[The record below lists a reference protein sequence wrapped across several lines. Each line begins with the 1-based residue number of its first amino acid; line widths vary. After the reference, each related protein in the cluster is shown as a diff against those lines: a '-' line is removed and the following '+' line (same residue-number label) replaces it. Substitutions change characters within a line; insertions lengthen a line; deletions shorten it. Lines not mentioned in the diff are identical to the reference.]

1 MAKKE
6 SALRAI
12 MLVHQL
18 EEKYWLSP
26 ECKDTIQKAEN
37 GDCRPL
43 LDVIVKKLQ
52 NNDII
57 PIEAYIIKHDK
68 DEISIWDAKELKN
81 VIKKKLSMYMFY

>member
-12 MLVHQL
+12 MLVQQL

-26 ECKDTIQKAEN
+26 EYKDTIQKAEN

-43 LDVIVKKLQ
+43 LDVIVKSYK
-52 NNDII
+52 ITI
-57 PIEAYIIKHDK
+57 
-68 DEISIWDAKELKN
+68 
-81 VIKKKLSMYMFY
+81 LSR